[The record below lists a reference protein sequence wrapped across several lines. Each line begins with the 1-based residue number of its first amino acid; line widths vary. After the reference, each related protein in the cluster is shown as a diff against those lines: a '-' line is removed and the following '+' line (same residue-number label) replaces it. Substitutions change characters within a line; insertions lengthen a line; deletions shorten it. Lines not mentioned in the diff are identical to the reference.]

1 MELRLV
7 QLISNGQT
15 DSLGG
20 YMIEVAQN
28 ADSGNTIEALA
39 KIATAALPV
48 VGAIIGVVITIR
60 RLPARLRESDR
71 IRPLVLPNNAIRG
84 PLLYMPKAMLLFQKL
99 GRSPLFVSCF
109 GFLYILLGIAF
120 DAPFIW
126 IPGGA
131 YTAFGIGWAY
141 WRLLMSYPRT
151 KNDVVETTIRVEG
164 QLSDAMNSIEQALR
178 RIRAQVDVFDRTQGR
193 IQASIPR
200 KKTTVNI
207 AFSRVDVKRR
217 SYWISRVTDDQER
230 HDLRI
235 QIQSDSPS
243 IPTVNRNLKYA
254 QRLVQEMTGIR
265 LRRPEAYKEEGAE

>member
-1 MELRLV
+1 
-7 QLISNGQT
+7 
-15 DSLGG
+15 
-20 YMIEVAQN
+20 
-28 ADSGNTIEALA
+28 
-39 KIATAALPV
+39 
-48 VGAIIGVVITIR
+48 
-60 RLPARLRESDR
+60 
-71 IRPLVLPNNAIRG
+71 
-84 PLLYMPKAMLLFQKL
+84 
-99 GRSPLFVSCF
+99 
-109 GFLYILLGIAF
+109 
-120 DAPFIW
+120 
-126 IPGGA
+126 
-131 YTAFGIGWAY
+131 
-141 WRLLMSYPRT
+141 MSYPRT